1 MIPTMPNTFPRLS
14 SIRRRTLALTLPA
27 ILGLLVGAQTRGL
40 TSPHAAAAG
49 ECAAPMPGWLMCEDF
64 EGGGGSVYFWRE
76 TWLVGPGGRWWWK
89 AVPRILW
96 DWPEWPPGGCRDG
109 RK

>member
-64 EGGGGSVYFWRE
+64 EGGGAGW
-76 TWLVGPGGRWWWK
+76 GG
-89 AVPRILW
+89 
-96 DWPEWPPGGCRDG
+96 
-109 RK
+109 